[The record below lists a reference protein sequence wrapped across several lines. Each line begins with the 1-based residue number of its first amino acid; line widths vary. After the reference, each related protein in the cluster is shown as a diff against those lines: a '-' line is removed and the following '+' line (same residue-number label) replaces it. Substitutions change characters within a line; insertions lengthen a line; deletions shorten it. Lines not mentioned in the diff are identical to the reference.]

1 MPFFDVVFLK
11 CDILHVSNDLVLVA
25 AHTHTTTTMRKKGL
39 CNSGLSYIR
48 QRYRA
53 EVSLNQSLEVQA
65 METQGVK
72 KVLEMAIQQLKKSTL
87 SKNPIQRYR
96 YDGYMAKH
104 YDKAISRHKA
114 QLVVKSYA
122 QTQGINYEE
131 TFAPVAKM
139 KMIRSILVEQQVRDD
154 NDTLNMS

>member
-1 MPFFDVVFLK
+1 
-11 CDILHVSNDLVLVA
+11 
-25 AHTHTTTTMRKKGL
+25 
-39 CNSGLSYIR
+39 
-48 QRYRA
+48 
-53 EVSLNQSLEVQA
+53 
-65 METQGVK
+65 
-72 KVLEMAIQQLKKSTL
+72 
-87 SKNPIQRYR
+87 
-96 YDGYMAKH
+96 MAKH